1 MVLSSRLVL
10 QRKDTKPQMR
20 SKNTLSLSLL
30 LPFLLL
36 GSAPLS
42 LATGICFASP
52 CQASN
57 GVTDY
62 FPAPAPMVPSQQPL
76 TSGVSSTGPLQGG
89 IKSESQ
95 LNPSLRLVPQF
106 QGQVNGNGAY
116 GRPMSPIRDSY
127 VPEQIRGNVHTGG
140 TNGGITGGPVELL
153 GDTARGGNGKMYGLI
168 APISSY
174 NRTPAHGV
182 INYIP
187 GSNVTSIFSGG
198 SRSVDNTPSHY
209 QTVGRGVTVLSP
221 ELAVSSIPVPLT
233 AQPTAFFGGRMVGSA
248 LGSLTSAIQPALQ
261 MIAPGIYTI
270 TNLRSSLPAPQAEE
284 THYITRHGITTA
296 PGYEVSIT
304 PPGQSKETLGGRWS
318 ANQPTPV
325 SLSAVPGT
333 LQAQRIFTRIEPV
346 SEMARANVLTQFQ
359 ATPCDTWPQWY
370 RVVAKAIYTRWQ
382 TADVCPG
389 TAKLEVT
396 IKPDHDIS
404 GRVVEFVP
412 ADDVERNIP
421 RETEFRET
429 AVKIVDQVGFFEIPD
444 FPKPPANQVTFD
456 IDLKRTVNGPTGVS
470 IVGVPAK

>member
-1 MVLSSRLVL
+1 
-10 QRKDTKPQMR
+10 MR
-20 SKNTLSLSLL
+20 SKKIRSTSILVSLSIAAGLC
-30 LPFLLL
+30 
-36 GSAPLS
+36 SAMPS
-42 LATGICFASP
+42 I
-52 CQASN
+52 ASN

-62 FPAPAPMVPSQQPL
+62 FTAPIPVVPNQHPL

-95 LNPSLRLVPQF
+95 LNPSLQLFPQY

-116 GRPMSPIRDSY
+116 GRPLSPIRDTY
-127 VPEQIRGNVHTGG
+127 TPEQIRGNVHTGG
-140 TNGGITGGPVELL
+140 TSGGITGGPVELL
-153 GDTARGGNGKMYGLI
+153 GDTARGGNGRMYGLI

-182 INYIP
+182 VNYVP
-187 GSNVTSIFSGG
+187 GSNFTSIFSG
-198 SRSVDNTPSHY
+198 SNNTVNTTPNHY
-209 QTVGRGVTVLSP
+209 QTIGRGVTVLAP
-221 ELAVSSIPVPLT
+221 ELAVSSIPTPAT
-233 AQPTAFFGGRMVGSA
+233 PQPTTFFGGRMIGPA
-248 LGSLTSAIQPALQ
+248 LGSLSSTVQSTLL
-261 MIAPGIYTI
+261 MIAPGIYTVS
-270 TNLRSSLPAPQAEE
+270 NLRSNLPLPHAEE
-284 THYITRHGITTA
+284 THYVTKHGITTA
-296 PGYEVSIT
+296 PGYEVTIT

-318 ANQPTPV
+318 ANQPNPV

-346 SEMARANVLTQFQ
+346 SETARANVLTQFQ

-382 TADVCPG
+382 TVDVCPG

-396 IKPDHDIS
+396 IKPDHDIAA
-404 GRVVEFVP
+404 RVVEFVP
-412 ADDVERNIP
+412 AADIERNVP

-456 IDLKRTVNGPTGVS
+456 IDLKRTVDGPTGVS
-470 IVGVPAK
+470 IVGVPVK

>member
-1 MVLSSRLVL
+1 
-10 QRKDTKPQMR
+10 MR
-20 SKNTLSLSLL
+20 SKNIHSLSLI
-30 LPFLLL
+30 LPLLL
-36 GSAPLS
+36 SGSATLS
-42 LATGICFASP
+42 IAGQICLASACL
-52 CQASN
+52 ASN

-62 FPAPAPMVPSQQPL
+62 FPAPAPVVPSQKPL

-116 GRPMSPIRDSY
+116 GQPMSPIRDSY
-127 VPEQIRGNVHTGG
+127 TPEQIRGNVHTGG

-182 INYIP
+182 MNYIP

-198 SRSVDNTPSHY
+198 SRSVDTTPSHY
-209 QTVGRGVTVLSP
+209 QTIGRGVTVLSP
-221 ELAVSSIPVPLT
+221 ELAVSSVPFT
-233 AQPTAFFGGRMVGSA
+233 EKRQSPSYIGGRIMGWA
-248 LGSLTSAIQPALQ
+248 LSSWSEEFEPTLK

-284 THYITRHGITTA
+284 THYITKHGITTA

-404 GRVVEFVP
+404 GRVVEFIP
-412 ADDVERNIP
+412 AGDVDRNIP

>member
-1 MVLSSRLVL
+1 
-10 QRKDTKPQMR
+10 MR
-20 SKNTLSLSLL
+20 SKNTLALSLHLPLLLSFFASLSV
-30 LPFLLL
+30 
-36 GSAPLS
+36 
-42 LATGICFASP
+42 ATEICFTSP

-57 GVTDY
+57 TVTDY
-62 FPAPAPMVPSQQPL
+62 FPAPAAVVPSPKPL

-95 LNPSLRLVPQF
+95 LNPSLRLFPQF
-106 QGQVNGNGAY
+106 QGQVNGNGAF
-116 GRPMSPIRDSY
+116 GRPLSPIRDSY
-127 VPEQIRGNVHTGG
+127 TPEQIRGNVHTGG

-153 GDTARGGNGKMYGLI
+153 GDTARGGNGRMYGLI

-182 INYIP
+182 VNYIP
-187 GSNVTSIFSGG
+187 GSNVTSIFNGG
-198 SRSVDNTPSHY
+198 SRSVDTTPSHY

-221 ELAVSSIPVPLT
+221 ELAVSSIPVPSIPVPSM
-233 AQPTAFFGGRMVGSA
+233 AQPTTFFGGRMVGSA
-248 LGSLTSAIQPALQ
+248 LGSLTDAVKPALL

-270 TNLRSSLPAPQAEE
+270 TNLRSSLPSPQAEE
-284 THYITRHGITTA
+284 THYTTKHGITTA
-296 PGYEVSIT
+296 PGYEVTIT

-404 GRVVEFVP
+404 GRVVEFIP